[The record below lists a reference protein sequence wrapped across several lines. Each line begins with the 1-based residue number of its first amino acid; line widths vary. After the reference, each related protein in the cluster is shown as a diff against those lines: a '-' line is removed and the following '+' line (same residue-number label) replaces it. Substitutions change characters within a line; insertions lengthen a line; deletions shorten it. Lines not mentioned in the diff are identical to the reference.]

1 MSKKKLKL
9 SFNRFD
15 KMATH
20 NDFGKKAED
29 AAAEYLQKNG
39 YKILIRNFRFQKAEI
54 DIIAE
59 KDSLIIITEVKA
71 RSTDT
76 FILPREAVTKSKIKL
91 IVSAANHYL
100 EEFNKNSEVRFDIIS
115 VLPDP
120 KGNLTIEHIIDAFEA
135 FDAN

>member
-1 MSKKKLKL
+1 
-9 SFNRFD
+9 
-15 KMATH
+15 MAQH

-29 AAAEYLQKNG
+29 LAVAFLQKNG

-59 KDSLIIITEVKA
+59 KDNLIVVIEVKA
-71 RSTDT
+71 RSTDA
-76 FILPREAVTKSKIKL
+76 FMLPQEAVTKTKIRL

-100 EEFNKNSEVRFDIIS
+100 EEFNRNQEVRFDIIS
-115 VLPDP
+115 VLPDE
-120 KGNLTIEHIIDAFEA
+120 KGKLSIEHITDAFEA